1 MKNLNKVIMRKLLIL
16 SFFTFSFVQL
26 NAQISTNVQ
35 EGAGFFL
42 PEPGEKFVVGND
54 KSTKLWKTYIDAHN
68 NRDLESLLL
77 MESDS
82 ILIVGPTGNR
92 ISGKAQHKEALS
104 VWFDTEEPEWN
115 IYWAMPYKGVLGGDE
130 WIIAGH
136 EVTTTVDGKEVKQNH
151 MIDAKITKDG
161 KVELFYVYKMD
172 IPAKPRKIPMPKFR
186 FAVKYEDSAS
196 EGRLIG
202 FYDEALGIEKTI
214 KIRGFNVQIGN
225 RIFLCNGSKLSDSAR
240 RYLAGTYFE
249 PLFLE
254 DGETELFVKNIY
266 AGSSVKVMD
275 YLHGGCTNEYGES
288 IPCDDEELILLAVGQ
303 YTLKDGR
310 ILVVEEEGVIA
321 ESDDFPKE
329 PKNIPSPVTVVVFK
343 NIGYIGLD
351 QGEVTDP
358 GVSITIN

>member
-1 MKNLNKVIMRKLLIL
+1 MRKLLIL

-92 ISGKAQHKEALS
+92 ISGKAQHKDALS
-104 VWFDTEEPEWN
+104 AWFDTEEPEWN

-151 MIDAKITKDG
+151 MIDAKISKDG

-186 FAVKYEDSAS
+186 FAVKYEDSAY

-202 FYDEALGIEKTI
+202 FYDEALGIEKTV
-214 KIRGFNVQIGN
+214 KINGFDVKIGPK
-225 RIFLCNGSKLSDSAR
+225 RFLCSGNKLSDSAR
-240 RYLAGTYFE
+240 RYLAGNMPIKSLY
-249 PLFLE
+249 LE
-254 DGETELFVKNIY
+254 DDETELSVKNIY
-266 AGSSVKVMD
+266 AGSSVKVKS
-275 YLHGGCTNEYGES
+275 NYG
-288 IPCDDEELILLAVGQ
+288 DDEESILLAVGQ
-303 YTLKDGR
+303 YTLDDGR

-321 ESDDFPKE
+321 ESADFPKE
-329 PKNIPSPVTVVVFK
+329 PKNTPPPVTVVVFK
-343 NIGYIGLD
+343 NIRYIGLD

-358 GVSITIN
+358 EVSITIIN